1 MPIVEAVEQSGV
13 AKCLRQ
19 WDRLKE
25 TLGGSMTCTVTY
37 LNMLKIAGPITTKT
51 SQEMGRPL

>member
-1 MPIVEAVEQSGV
+1 VEQSGV
-13 AKCLRQ
+13 VKCLHQ